1 MERPV
6 DLPRIRRALSE
17 LDRIAAEHPEICQ
30 GIGQWTEQA
39 VEKMTMGTPANERAS
54 AFRRR
59 LAEKGIKREI
69 FFATPEA
76 RDALVQLRAL
86 HPDKTRD
93 RILCDAVLNLLTAT
107 VAPLTAYEPRCAECD
122 AALPD
127 ASELFCADCC
137 PPAPTPVSIPASVDA
152 PAPKATAVEA
162 TPDLFEIPA
171 TPASNMHRSAYLPE
185 PATPVANGYTSSQ
198 MPPAPTDKAA
208 LMLEIGAMLNEGHS
222 GNEIARRLNASGRR
236 TTSGAEFNG
245 ANLLRDYRAWT
256 KKTGTVDATTT
267 EKKR

>member
-93 RILCDAVLNLLTAT
+93 RILCDAVLNLLTT
-107 VAPLTAYEPRCAECD
+107 APV
-122 AALPD
+122 
-127 ASELFCADCC
+127 S
-137 PPAPTPVSIPASVDA
+137 PAPSPPPVETMLERFGEPATPATLTVDA
-152 PAPKATAVEA
+152 PASKPTAVDATLELFGEPEA
-162 TPDLFEIPA
+162 
-171 TPASNMHRSAYLPE
+171 PASNHQRAGYLPE
-185 PATPVANGYTSSQ
+185 PPT
-198 MPPAPTDKAA
+198 APTGRDA
-208 LMLEIGAMLNEGHS
+208 LMTWIGERLAENLTGA
-222 GNEIARRLNASGRR
+222 EIARRLNASGKRKA
-236 TTSGAEFNG
+236 SGAEFLG
-245 ANLLRDYRAWT
+245 ANIKRDYRAWCE
-256 KKTGTVDATTT
+256 KTGNVDTT
-267 EKKR
+267 RNPP